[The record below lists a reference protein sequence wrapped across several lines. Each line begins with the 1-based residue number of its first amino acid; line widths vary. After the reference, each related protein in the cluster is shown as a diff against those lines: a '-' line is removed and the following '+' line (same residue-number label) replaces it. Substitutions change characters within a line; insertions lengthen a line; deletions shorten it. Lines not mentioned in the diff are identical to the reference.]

1 MSTTSATSTTGV
13 ARINRTQARVLASA
27 EFDRFAALT
36 ASLTPTEWATATDC
50 IGWDV
55 RTMVLHVLG
64 SADAQASPLVFLHQ
78 LRRGL
83 PLNKEIDSH
92 HWVDGLNELQ
102 IRERSQLTAEEVVAQ
117 LGAVGA
123 KAVKGRFG
131 TPLPM
136 RYTPV
141 PFGNPIGWKPVNYL
155 LEVGFTRDVWAHR
168 IDIHAVIGRPMDIDP
183 VHDGCLVA
191 DIVREWAELHGEP
204 FDLHLTGA
212 AGGTFSQGRG
222 GEHVE
227 MDALEFILT
236 LSGRLP
242 GAGVMRHPLPL

>member
-1 MSTTSATSTTGV
+1 MSTTSTAGV
-13 ARINRTQARVLASA
+13 TRIRRREARVLAAA
-27 EFDRFAALT
+27 EFEKFAALT
-36 ASLTPTEWATATDC
+36 ASLTPKEWATPTDC
-50 IGWDV
+50 VGWDV

-102 IRERSQLTAEEVVAQ
+102 IRERADLTDAEVVAR
-117 LGAVGA
+117 LKGVGA
-123 KAVKGRFG
+123 RAVKGRFG

-141 PFGNPIGWKPVNYL
+141 PFGAPIGWKPVNYL

-168 IDIHAVIGRPMDIDP
+168 IDIHAVIDRPMELDP
-183 VHDGCLVA
+183 AHDGRLVA
-191 DIVREWAELHGEP
+191 DIVGEWAALHEEP
-204 FDLHLTGA
+204 FHLHLTGT
-212 AGGTFSQGRG
+212 AGGSFSQGSG

-227 MDALEFILT
+227 MDALDFVRT
-236 LSGRLP
+236 LAGRLP
-242 GAGVMRHPLPL
+242 GTGVMRHPLPL

>member
-1 MSTTSATSTTGV
+1 MSATGV
-13 ARINRTQARVLASA
+13 TRINREEARVLASA
-27 EFDRFAALT
+27 EFSKFAALT
-36 ASLTPTEWATATDC
+36 ASLSPEEWATDTDC
-50 IGWDV
+50 AGWDV
-55 RTMVLHVLG
+55 RKMVVHVLG

-83 PLNKEIDSH
+83 LLNKEIDSH

-102 IRERSQLTAEEVVAQ
+102 IRERSELSYGEVLAQ
-117 LGAVGA
+117 LQAVGV

-131 TPLPM
+131 TPLPL

-141 PFGNPIGWKPVNYL
+141 PFGDPIGWKPVNYL

-168 IDIHAVIGRPMDIDP
+168 IDIHAVIGRPMELDLA
-183 VHDGCLVA
+183 HDGRLVA

-204 FDLHLTGA
+204 FDLHLTGP
-212 AGGTFSQGRG
+212 AGGTFSQGEG

-227 MDALEFILT
+227 IDALEFIRT

>member
-1 MSTTSATSTTGV
+1 MRTE
-13 ARINRTQARVLASA
+13 RITRKEARVLAEA
-27 EFDRFAALT
+27 EFDKFAALV
-36 ASLTPTEWATATDC
+36 ASLTPEEWATPTDC
-50 IGWDV
+50 VGWDV

-78 LRRGL
+78 LRKGL

-102 IRERSQLTAEEVVAQ
+102 IRERSALTNADVLDQLR
-117 LGAVGA
+117 AVGA

-141 PFGNPIGWKPVNYL
+141 PFGDPIGWKPVNYL

-168 IDIHAVIGRPMDIDP
+168 IDIHAAIDRPMKLDP
-183 VHDGCLVA
+183 THDGRLVA
-191 DIVREWAELHGEP
+191 DIVAEWADLHGEP
-204 FDLHLTGA
+204 FELTLAGP
-212 AGGTFSQGRG
+212 AGGTFSRGAG
-222 GEHVE
+222 GEKVE
-227 MDALEFILT
+227 QDALDFIRT
-236 LSGRLP
+236 LAGRLP
-242 GAGVMRHPLPL
+242 GTGVQRHLLPL

>member
-1 MSTTSATSTTGV
+1 MSTTSTTGV
-13 ARINRTQARVLASA
+13 PRINRKEARVLAAA
-27 EFDRFAALT
+27 EFEKFAALA
-36 ASLTPTEWATATDC
+36 ASLSKEEWATDTDC
-50 IGWDV
+50 VGWDV
-55 RTMVLHVLG
+55 RKMVLHVLG

-102 IRERSQLTAEEVVAQ
+102 IRERADLADAEVIAQ
-117 LGAVGA
+117 LQAVGA

-141 PFGNPIGWKPVNYL
+141 PFGEPIGWKPLNYL

-168 IDIHAVIGRPMDIDP
+168 IDVHAVIGRPMQLDLA
-183 VHDGCLVA
+183 HDGRLVA
-191 DIVREWAELHGEP
+191 DVVREWAELHGEP
-204 FDLHLTGA
+204 FDLQLTGT
-212 AGGTFSQGRG
+212 AGGRFRQGVG

-227 MDALEFILT
+227 LDALDFIRT

-242 GAGVMRHPLPL
+242 GLGVMRHRLPL

>member
-1 MSTTSATSTTGV
+1 MSTTSTTGV
-13 ARINRTQARVLASA
+13 TRINRTDAQVLASH
-27 EFDRFAALT
+27 EFEKFAALT
-36 ASLTPTEWATATDC
+36 ASLTPQEWQTDTDC
-50 IGWDV
+50 VGWDV
-55 RTMVLHVLG
+55 RTMALHVLG

-83 PLNKEIDSH
+83 PLNQQIESH

-102 IRERSQLTAEEVVAQ
+102 IRERAGMSNDAVVAQ
-117 LGAVGA
+117 LTTIGP

-141 PFGNPIGWKPVNYL
+141 PFGPPVGWKPVNYL
-155 LEVGFTRDVWAHR
+155 LEVGFTRDTWAHR
-168 IDIHAVIGRPMDIDP
+168 IDIHAVIGRPMQLDP
-183 VHDGCLVA
+183 AHDGRLVA

-204 FDLHLTGA
+204 FELHLTGT
-212 AGGTFSQGRG
+212 AGGTFSQGEG

-227 MDALEFILT
+227 MDALDFIRT

-242 GAGVMRHPLPL
+242 GTGVMHHPLPL